1 MHLLIDKPEPLFA
14 NSLIIRRALLI
25 PLEEG
30 FRQAA
35 RKRKLSC
42 FMAFLIPLE
51 EGFRHDESCDF

>member
-30 FRQAA
+30 FRQIFT
-35 RKRKLSC
+35 KSGII
-42 FMAFLIPLE
+42 FMFLAFLIPLE
-51 EGFRHDESCDF
+51 EGFRQFVDI